1 MSIGRFFL
9 RVFIPWSITILAL
22 WWAFNGIDWGELVS
36 HLRAAKLGWIALA
49 ISLTSLS
56 YFLRARRWQLLFPEA
71 QRSNV
76 GVGSSAESEGLSLHY
91 RDSLRVIFLGFMLN
105 NILPARAGELVR
117 AHVGAKVTGA
127 SRALVLGTVASE
139 RLVDGLTIS
148 LMFVAFS
155 FQLGDQEYSRQLSY
169 VAFGFAAISI
179 GVLFVLAAR
188 PLILKILRERQGS
201 SLERGDGV
209 ESYINGA
216 ASADGAGP
224 INGGLNGNRAAK
236 VVNYIG
242 RKAGSFM
249 DGLAPLYS
257 WTTLPALILWSI
269 AIWFLELLVFSFV
282 SNAYGGE
289 LTFSEAVLFLVTAN
303 FSSLIP
309 AAPGGLGVVEAA
321 VSTVLASIGLGREKA
336 LTLAL
341 TQHAIQ
347 YCVVGIAGAISF
359 FSLKGRI
366 KPADMEAAI
375 GDEEASAVTMVTN

>member
-1 MSIGRFFL
+1 M
-9 RVFIPWSITILAL
+9 
-22 WWAFNGIDWGELVS
+22 
-36 HLRAAKLGWIALA
+36 RAASLGWVALA
-49 ISLTSLS
+49 VALTCLS
-56 YFLRARRWQLLFPEA
+56 YFLRARRWQLLFPEGRRA
-71 QRSNV
+71 GGTSPEGAKAEIASSGIPAAMS
-76 GVGSSAESEGLSLHY
+76 GVKAAANADGSLYY

-117 AHVGAKVTGA
+117 AHLGAKVTGA

-169 VAFGFAAISI
+169 VALGFAAISL

-188 PLILKILRERQGS
+188 PLILKILRERQGDLPTEQS
-201 SLERGDGV
+201 AATEEVGS
-209 ESYINGA
+209 NGA
-216 ASADGAGP
+216 K
-224 INGGLNGNRAAK
+224 NRAAK
-236 VVNYIG
+236 MVNYIG

-257 WTTLPALILWSI
+257 WTTLPALLLWSV

-347 YCVVGIAGAISF
+347 YCVVGIAGGISF

-375 GDEEASAVTMVTN
+375 GAADESSAAPALSN